1 LQGQDQ
7 VVVPTDETNSFHLV
21 DSQDYIRWV
30 KGHLDASAK
39 VVSRHHLMDILESGK
54 ELLDDLEGLMGK
66 KEYKFVKQSLLS
78 RKIPTPSLLIKD
90 HKKASSTGEF
100 PTRLVVPAQNF
111 TSAFPKLGYIAVHQ
125 ILDSNHVDYSKRTI
139 IQASNLKEKLKSLHI
154 C

>member
-90 HKKASSTGEF
+90 HKKASSMGEF
-100 PTRLVVPAQNF
+100 PTRLIVPSQNF
-111 TSAFPKLGYIAVHQ
+111 TLAFPKWGCMAICR
-125 ILDSNHVDYSKRTI
+125 ILDSIMLTTPNGPLSRRAT
-139 IQASNLKEKLKSLHI
+139 
-154 C
+154 